1 MKFKVL
7 IVLYII
13 VQLTI
18 DQQNLAFNDKAT
30 NNVCVYISYCST
42 YTKEHKTLTKIVRLY
57 HQLAQNEQENNRQ
70 HGDMNHSSLRQHQ
83 LSS

>member
-1 MKFKVL
+1 MYVYIYR
-7 IVLYII
+7 IVLHIQKNI
-13 VQLTI
+13 NQLT
-18 DQQNLAFNDKAT
+18 
-30 NNVCVYISYCST
+30 
-42 YTKEHKTLTKIVRLY
+42 EIVRLY